1 MLGIAW
7 LRLPSLMHLS
17 LDATQ
22 SCQVEK
28 MDLRSVMYYHM
39 HAIQLQSSKRHKLHF
54 EFRISQLTVFR
65 LIHSRPQNIP

>member
-7 LRLPSLMHLS
+7 LHLLSLMHLP

-28 MDLRSVMYYHM
+28 MDLHSVM
-39 HAIQLQSSKRHKLHF
+39 
-54 EFRISQLTVFR
+54 
-65 LIHSRPQNIP
+65 

>member
-7 LRLPSLMHLS
+7 LHLLSLMHLS

-28 MDLRSVMYYHM
+28 MDLRSVM
-39 HAIQLQSSKRHKLHF
+39 
-54 EFRISQLTVFR
+54 
-65 LIHSRPQNIP
+65 